1 MNRSEA
7 DLSLTSDGVPPPQT
21 LEIGCRLSQATTPK
35 LLISNM
41 VTPPSPEMSSLIKLQ
56 YVLCVGC
63 GRVGRRLVVGSFRG
77 HGGLLV
83 ANDSGRPLLGKASA
97 DTRGTALKSVARCS
111 GVGKLGCLKP
121 LQLSLLSF

>member
-1 MNRSEA
+1 
-7 DLSLTSDGVPPPQT
+7 
-21 LEIGCRLSQATTPK
+21 
-35 LLISNM
+35 
-41 VTPPSPEMSSLIKLQ
+41 MSSLIKLQ

-77 HGGLLV
+77 HGGLLE
-83 ANDSGRPLLGKASA
+83 ADDGGRPLLGKASA